1 MPLTKITEL
10 LQTCSTDAPLFP
22 PTELYNERWLVRL
35 VTYWF
40 AAQPRVNG
48 NPQEDTQ
55 PVVIQAGALAN
66 PTPKPMHALQ
76 LPENGVWY
84 SSARL
89 PTPFAKRHKD
99 DQLAEGRMEV
109 DAAVGHI
116 EIGEKAKLKL
126 RPDAQHFV
134 ILEAKMFGRLASGVK
149 HAPYY
154 DQGARTVACMAAA
167 LQRANRYP
175 GDVRQLGFFVIAP
188 QLQLDRGIFAEYLN
202 RESIRQKVKQRLRAY
217 DDKKRKQWYAEWFDP
232 TLNQVAIDRV
242 SWEAIIA
249 YIAAHEPEAAAFIE
263 AFYNQCV
270 AYHSA

>member
-1 MPLTKITEL
+1 MALIRISEL

-22 PTELYNERWLVRL
+22 PTELYNERWLLRL
-35 VTYWF
+35 VVDWF
-40 AAQPRVNG
+40 AAQPRVAG
-48 NPQEDTQ
+48 DLLEEDTQ
-55 PVVIQAGALAN
+55 PVAIQADALVN
-66 PTPKPMHALQ
+66 PTPKPMRALQ
-76 LPENGVWY
+76 LPEDGRWF
-84 SSARL
+84 SHARL
-89 PTPFAKRHKD
+89 PTPFGKRHKD
-99 DQLAEGRMEV
+99 DQLAEGRTEV
-109 DAAVGHI
+109 DAALGHFDI
-116 EIGEKAKLKL
+116 SGKTKLKL

-134 ILEAKMFGRLASGVK
+134 VLEAKMFSRLASGVK

-154 DQGARTVACMAAA
+154 DQGARTVACMAAT

-188 QLQLDRGIFAEYLN
+188 QLQLDRGIFAQYLN

-217 DDKKRKQWYAEWFDP
+217 DDKKRKQWYTEWFEP

-249 YIAAHEPEAAAFIE
+249 YIAAREAEAAAFIE

-270 AYHSA
+270 VYSA